1 MTPAALDWVA
11 RFRRYMSS
19 ERRLSAH
26 TDSNYARDLAALVSF
41 CDRMALE
48 DWSALDSQHIRR
60 FAADSHAG
68 GLSPR
73 SVQRR
78 LSAVRSF
85 YDFLLR
91 ENQPPRPG
99 QAAPAGGPLAPV
111 GGSLA
116 GRSVAGRSVGRPMG
130 QASVS
135 QTPLSGVTRNPAH
148 DVRAPKAE
156 KRLPETLD
164 PDQMARLLEI
174 PPGDSFVARD
184 RALMELLYSSG
195 LRLAELVGL
204 EVGNLD
210 LADRTV
216 HVVHGKGNKSR
227 IVPVG
232 SVAIEAL
239 KKWLEERITLAKP
252 DETALFVGRSGRRL
266 GRRAVQTRVAQWAR
280 RQGLS
285 MHVYPHLF
293 RHSFATHLLESSRE
307 LRGVQEL
314 LGHADISTTQ
324 VYTHLDFQHLARIY
338 EASHPRARRRKG

>member
-11 RFRRYMSS
+11 RFRRYMNT

-26 TDSNYARDLAALVSF
+26 TDSNYARDLAALVKY
-41 CDRMALE
+41 CDRNGLE
-48 DWSALDSQHIRR
+48 DWTALDNQHIRV
-60 FAADSHAG
+60 FAAHSHAG

-85 YDFLLR
+85 YEFLVR
-91 ENQPPRPG
+91 ENQPRRDEKPT
-99 QAAPAGGPLAPV
+99 L
-111 GGSLA
+111 
-116 GRSVAGRSVGRPMG
+116 
-130 QASVS
+130 
-135 QTPLSGVTRNPAH
+135 LSGVRRNPAH
-148 DVRAPKAE
+148 DVRAPKAA
-156 KRLPETLD
+156 KHLPETLD
-164 PDQMARLLEI
+164 PDQMARLLDI
-174 PPGDSFVARD
+174 KPDQPGSFVLRD
-184 RALMELLYSSG
+184 RAIMELLYSSG

-204 EVGNLD
+204 NVEALD
-210 LADRTV
+210 LV
-216 HVVHGKGNKSR
+216 QGMVQVLGKGEKGR
-227 IVPVG
+227 LVPVG
-232 SVAIEAL
+232 SVAVKVL
-239 KKWLEERITLAKP
+239 KEWLLDRAALAKP
-252 DETALFVGRSGRRL
+252 EEKALFVGRGGRRL
-266 GRRAVQTRVAQWAR
+266 GPRAIQTRVAQWAR

-338 EASHPRARRRKG
+338 EASHPRARKKA